1 MPVILD
7 EPSLGFYPLG
17 LVKPYHSAIAACPF
31 FVTTYQA
38 VGRTADLSYAAILRL
53 VSGTVPL
60 GCRFGGFRA
69 RMTRIFGLDELAQQV
84 PSGTRIGVGGVH
96 LARLPIALITSVLDL
111 GRGNFTY
118 VSWGGGLPLELF
130 LKADAVKK
138 LIFCFSSLDILGLS
152 PQFREA
158 LETQRIEVEEWTALA
173 MIQALHAAFFN
184 LPEMPFQLPV
194 GSDLMS
200 VGGFWKQTISS
211 FTGEPVGQARRLDI
225 DVLLIHAQ
233 RADRD
238 GNVEIQGARGLDVSL
253 LGAAK
258 TKLFTVEEIV
268 EVGKLGDAP
277 KSYVLPHS
285 FVTAVARV
293 PMGAYPTSC
302 LPYYST
308 DYRRLISFVREKDES
323 KRSKTVESGLHS
335 LEPAPTDAVSKPR
348 FLCFE
353 RRMTFLRRAA
363 RVPVRALTPERLTKY
378 GLAIEAGTP
387 YTVDEF
393 LAVALAREYDNFSIC
408 SVGSVSPLAVVSYML
423 AKRLHAPGLTL
434 ISLNGGFV
442 DVESHPVSLTLAEPL
457 DWQTAKV
464 FWGGDETYHWYYQTG
479 RITHEVITVAQVDVH
494 GRTNNA
500 WIESKGKRL
509 RLPGQGGMADVANLH
524 KNFVLYLT
532 RHSPERFVDA
542 VSFCT
547 ASRGLLTDE
556 VRIQAGLQPGQV
568 RLISNLGTFE
578 LDFASQRFRL
588 VSIHP
593 GITLEE
599 IRRQTGG
606 EFLVADPLPS
616 TPTPTEEQLR
626 LIRREIDPFGIR
638 RLEFVPSKARL
649 ATIESVL
656 DAEESLLDEVFENA
670 Q

>member
-1 MPVILD
+1 MEACRFFITTNHAAGRAA
-7 EPSLGFYPLG
+7 EHGYP
-17 LVKPYHSAIAACPF
+17 
-31 FVTTYQA
+31 
-38 VGRTADLSYAAILRL
+38 AILPPVSRPVL
-53 VSGTVPL
+53 VS
-60 GCRFGGFRA
+60 CRYGGSCV
-69 RMTRIFGLDELAQQV
+69 RMTRILGLDELAQQV
-84 PSGTRIGVGGVH
+84 PSGARIGVGGVH
-96 LARLPIALITSVLDL
+96 LSRLPIALIESVIAF
-111 GRGNFTY
+111 GRRDFTY

-130 LKADAVKK
+130 LQADAIKK

-158 LETQRIEVEEWTALA
+158 LETGRIEVEEWTALA
-173 MIQALHAAFFN
+173 MIQGLHAAFFN

-200 VGGFWKQTISS
+200 VGSFWKQTVSA
-211 FTGEPVGQARRLDI
+211 FTGEPLGIAHRLDI
-225 DVLLIHAQ
+225 DVLMIHAQ

-285 FVTAVARV
+285 FVTAVACV

-308 DYRRLISFVREKDES
+308 DYRRLIGFVREEGDRKKS
-323 KRSKTVESGLHS
+323 KAIESGPHS
-335 LEPAPTDAVSKPR
+335 LKTAPTDAASKPSFDCPEPR
-348 FLCFE
+348 AA
-353 RRMTFLRRAA
+353 FLRRAA
-363 RVPVRALTPERLTKY
+363 RVPIRALTQERLAKY
-378 GLAIEAGTP
+378 GLAIEAGSP

-393 LAVALAREYDNFSIC
+393 LAVALAREYDNSSIC
-408 SVGSVSPLAVVSYML
+408 SVGSVSPLAMVSYLL
-423 AKRLHAPGLTL
+423 AKRLHAPELTL

-442 DVESHPVSLTLAEPL
+442 DVESHPMSLTLAEPL

-556 VRIQAGLQPGQV
+556 ARVQAGLQPGKV

-578 LDFASQRFRL
+578 LDFATQRFRL

-593 GITLEE
+593 GIMLEE
-599 IRRQTGG
+599 VRRQTGG
-606 EFLVADPLPS
+606 EFLVADPLPI
-616 TPTPTEEQLR
+616 TPTPTDEQLR

-649 ATIESVL
+649 ETIESIL
-656 DAEESLLDEVFENA
+656 DAEEAMLEEVFQNA
-670 Q
+670 E